1 MPFRLLCTTSSCR
14 RGKRYSKPK
23 VYKKTPALRE
33 GKVYKTNDVF
43 LKESEA
49 RLALRKEV
57 KEASNVKKPSAI
69 GDVKSA

>member
-1 MPFRLLCTTSSCR
+1 MREAVFKTEGSRSI
-14 RGKRYSKPK
+14 
-23 VYKKTPALRE
+23 KKT
-33 GKVYKTNDVF
+33 KVYKTNKVF

-57 KEASNVKKPSAI
+57 KEASNLKKSSAI